1 MFFRIFFFTLAQNC
15 SYGTI
20 FGKTRLMKIRTTIL
34 LFFISITAVM
44 AQEPIILG
52 ARVINGDTLP
62 YINLNEV
69 QIYSLK
75 IPRTKKGK
83 KRLTRLIH
91 NVKKVYPYAKLA
103 GIKLRQYDRLLQ
115 NAKNDRERKKIMKQV
130 EKEIN
135 AEYGPELKKLTFT
148 QGKILIK
155 LIDRET
161 GETSYNLVQ
170 ELRGNFTAFFYQA
183 FARLWGYNLKT
194 RYDPEGEDR
203 QIETIVRMIE
213 LGQL

>member
-1 MFFRIFFFTLAQNC
+1 MNF
-15 SYGTI
+15 
-20 FGKTRLMKIRTTIL
+20 KKI
-34 LFFISITAVM
+34 LFFLVM
-44 AQEPIILG
+44 ILPFTGIAQEHIVLG

-69 QIYSLK
+69 HIYSLK
-75 IPRTKKGK
+75 IPRSHRGK
-83 KRLTRLIH
+83 KRLTKLIR

-103 GIKLRQYDRLLQ
+103 GEKLREYDVMLR
-115 NAKNDRERKKIMKQV
+115 NANNDRERRKLMKQV

-135 AEYGPELKKLTFT
+135 DEYGPQLRKLTFS
-148 QGKILIK
+148 QGRILIK

-183 FARLWGYNLKT
+183 FARLWGYNLKS

-203 QIETIVRMIE
+203 QIEIIVRMIE